1 METLSKLFK
10 RTSVGKIQEWWM
22 EVEGDKYRTISGQ
35 QDGKK
40 VTSAWTTAKGM
51 NIGKSNET
59 TPEEQALKAAKA
71 KWVLKRDGGEY
82 KEDIS
87 EIDNIVFKSPM
98 LAEDYL
104 VKKKGKPDRIVELTY
119 PVYVQPKLDGMRCIV
134 NAKGMW
140 SRNGKPIVSSP
151 HIREILQPVFDKYPD
166 IELDGELYN
175 HELKDNFDELISI
188 IKQTKPGPEELAK
201 SLLMTQFHVY
211 DYRDEN
217 EVFSERTEKLWDIVS
232 FVDSKSIVFVMTHF
246 IPDKKQLDDCYDEFL
261 EAGYEGQMIRTNTVY
276 EFDRTMALLKR
287 KEMITKEF
295 KIVEVIE
302 GKGNRA
308 GMAGKVV
315 VELDEPTTDGKTTCE
330 AGIKGGVAFYTRLL
344 QDKDL
349 VIGEE
354 GTIEFQNYTP
364 KGSLRFPKLLAIRN
378 YE

>member
-1 METLSKLFK
+1 
-10 RTSVGKIQEWWM
+10 M
-22 EVEGDKYRTISGQ
+22 EVEGNKFHTISGQ

-40 VTSAWTTAKGM
+40 VTSAWTTCKGK
-51 NIGKSNET
+51 NVGKSNES
-59 TPEEQALKAAKA
+59 TPEEQALTEAKA
-71 KWVLKRDGGEY
+71 KWVLKLDGDY
-82 KEDIS
+82 KEDVKD
-87 EIDNIVFKSPM
+87 IDIILFKSPM
-98 LAEDYL
+98 LAEDYV

-211 DYRDEN
+211 DYRDDKEN
-217 EVFSERTEKLWDIVS
+217 FGIRNEELWEMVTYLD
-232 FVDSKSIVFVMTHF
+232 DPAIVFVTTHY
-246 IPDKKQLDDCYDEFL
+246 INNKDELDAVYDEFL

-287 KEMITKEF
+287 KEMITEEF

-315 VELDEPTTDGKTTCE
+315 VELKEPTTDGKTTCE
-330 AGIKGGVAFYTRLL
+330 AGIKGGVAFYIRLL
-344 QDKDL
+344 QNKDL